1 MRQAIVF
8 RNGIEAGVLTEESRE
23 RYIFRYHDAY
33 LANAALPSISL
44 TLPKRAE
51 EYQST
56 YLFPFFFN
64 MLSEGVNKRLQSLQ
78 LRIDEADS
86 FGLLMATAQ
95 WDTIG
100 AVTVKP
106 IES

>member
-1 MRQAIVF
+1 MRKAIVF

-23 RYIFRYHDAY
+23 RYTFRYHDAY
-33 LANAALPSISL
+33 LANATLPSVSL
-44 TLPKRAE
+44 TLPKTAQE
-51 EYQST
+51 HYSL

-78 LRIDEADS
+78 LKIDEADS
-86 FGLLMATAQ
+86 FGLLLATAQ

-100 AVTVKP
+100 AVTVRP
-106 IES
+106 IEP